1 MLIHCYSKA
10 RLKVSIVSGVRKGV
24 DVVLLLFVPYIQ
36 MRKGQNVS
44 FTLLHGKV
52 QEKFKQ

>member
-24 DVVLLLFVPYIQ
+24 DVVLLLFVQYIQ

-44 FTLLHGKV
+44 FTLLHSKV